1 MKKNKLLIV
10 VDMQNDFVTT
20 GPLANPAA
28 EKIIP
33 NIVEKL
39 KAKDYTYLIFTR
51 DTHHE
56 NYLETQEGKNLP
68 YVHCIEG
75 TKGWEIVP
83 ELQEFTKGAFMV
95 DKPTFGYKDWKDK
108 LDELFNNENN
118 HPGDFPEEIE
128 LCGTCTSICVAA
140 NATILKSLYPEM
152 PISVDSSCCACL
164 NEDTH
169 NAALTVMKTQQ
180 IFVK

>member
-1 MKKNKLLIV
+1 MEKNKLLIV
-10 VDMQNDFVTT
+10 VDMQNDFVT
-20 GPLANPAA
+20 GSLANPAA

-51 DTHHE
+51 DTHQK

-68 YVHCIEG
+68 VEHCIEG
-75 TKGWEIVP
+75 TEGWEIVP
-83 ELQEFTKGAFMV
+83 ELQEFTKNAFV
-95 DKPTFGYKDWKDK
+95 IDKPTFGYKDWKIK
-108 LDELFNNENN
+108 LYEFFDDEDNQ
-118 HPGDFPEEIE
+118 PGDFPEEIE
-128 LCGTCTSICVAA
+128 LIGVCTGICVAS

-164 NEDTH
+164 NDDTH

>member
-10 VDMQNDFVTT
+10 VDMQNDFVI
-20 GPLANPAA
+20 GSLANPAA

-51 DTHHE
+51 DTHQK

-68 YVHCIEG
+68 VEHCIEG

-83 ELQEFTKGAFMV
+83 ELQEFTKNAFII
-95 DKPTFGYKDWKDK
+95 DKPTFGYKDWKAK
-108 LDELFNNENN
+108 LNELFDDENN
-118 HPGDFPEEIE
+118 QLGDFPEEIE
-128 LCGTCTSICVAA
+128 LCGTVSSICVAS
-140 NATILKSLYPEM
+140 NATILKSFFPEM
-152 PISVDSSCCACL
+152 PIIVDSSCCADVSEEGQKSAMNVL
-164 NEDTH
+164 
-169 NAALTVMKTQQ
+169 KSQQ
-180 IFVK
+180 IFVN

>member
-1 MKKNKLLIV
+1 MKKNKVLIV

-28 EKIIP
+28 KAIIP
-33 NIVEKL
+33 NIVEKI
-39 KAKDYTYLIFTR
+39 KEKDYSYLIFTR
-51 DTHHE
+51 DTHQK

-68 YVHCIEG
+68 YEHCIEG
-75 TKGWEIVP
+75 TEGWEIVP
-83 ELQEFTKGAFMV
+83 ELQEFTKGAILV
-95 DKPTFGYKDWKDK
+95 NKPTFGFKDWEKVFNEHFA
-108 LDELFNNENN
+108 DEENF
-118 HPGDFPEEIE
+118 PSDFPEEIE
-128 LCGTCTSICVAA
+128 LVGTCTGICVAS
-140 NATILKSLYPEM
+140 NATILKSIYPEM
-152 PISVDSSCCACL
+152 PISVDSKCCACL